1 MVTGVGGNGGRG
13 GAIVKDIR
21 IVNAMY
27 DVDLQST
34 IDLVKLKRELTTTKA
49 MTCKLYH
56 GRPQMLLVYLP
67 SWRRN
72 IQIFH
77 CGKIQVMGRLS
88 PSDAHS
94 MITSVLPLLPLPNT
108 NPANISVMME
118 PAMTPAI
125 TVNLR
130 NIVVFVHLTMRVKLN
145 NFPYSIGCGGAFYE
159 PELFPALQINKWLPV
174 HVSVFHSGK
183 CVITGLTD
191 LQHQLNPLLTNLVNF
206 LNAFNLLFSSNND
219 DDT

>member
-27 DVDLQST
+27 DVDLHSK
-34 IDLVKLKRELTTTKA
+34 IDLVKMEHEFTTKKA
-49 MTCKLYH
+49 MTCKLYR

-94 MITSVLPLLPLPNT
+94 MITSVLPPLLLLLHQSDT
-108 NPANISVMME
+108 NNNNSVMVE
-118 PAMTPAI
+118 PMAPAAM

-130 NIVVFVHLTMRVKLN
+130 NLVLVVHLTMRVKLN
-145 NFPYSIGCGGAFYE
+145 NFPYSAGCDGAFYE
-159 PELFPALQINKWLPV
+159 PELFPALQITKWLPV
-174 HVSVFHSGK
+174 HVSVFRSG
-183 CVITGLTD
+183 
-191 LQHQLNPLLTNLVNF
+191 
-206 LNAFNLLFSSNND
+206 
-219 DDT
+219 